1 MIMIMMI
8 MIIMSIKAF
17 DFIFQVMQQWDQ
29 RMVWWLFIQNW
40 GRQNIINISVEQ
52 TNKKVESKL
61 NFLTQLMLDFLHKQ
75 TQLCVY
81 CGRHQTISMW
91 WGSMSE
97 LSPTTRIGHSN
108 VNSIYRLCRKAVIKE
123 NVYHVSGCWQIKSNQ
138 IMSQSVESN
147 TAEQKMMVWSLPHLF
162 SPFYC
167 FKHDDFSP
175 FVVVVVCKKLARGT
189 EIICSHF
196 IVFSHSLR
204 ESDRDTDC
212 KLSKPRYY
220 FHFLIPILL
229 TSLWLR
235 WWAWHV
241 IAVVNCRKLGGRS
254 QTKSSANQEDITFT
268 FWFPFFFFFMRQ
280 AFDCSGEHHFL
291 LQL

>member
-1 MIMIMMI
+1 
-8 MIIMSIKAF
+8 
-17 DFIFQVMQQWDQ
+17 MQQWDQ

-40 GRQNIINISVEQ
+40 GRQNIINISFEEKKHYEHLLWKSKTSSISPLNKQ
-52 TNKKVESKL
+52 TKRLRANS

-138 IMSQSVESN
+138 IMYQAN
-147 TAEQKMMVWSLPHLF
+147 TAEQQKVLMAWSLPHLF
-162 SPFYC
+162 SPLYC

-175 FVVVVVCKKLARGT
+175 FVVVCKKLARGT

-204 ESDRDTDC
+204 ESDRT
-212 KLSKPRYY
+212 
-220 FHFLIPILL
+220 
-229 TSLWLR
+229 
-235 WWAWHV
+235 
-241 IAVVNCRKLGGRS
+241 
-254 QTKSSANQEDITFT
+254 QTASSANPDITFT
-268 FWFPFFFFFMRQ
+268 FWFPFCWQ
-280 AFDCSGEHHFL
+280 AFDCGGEHDML

>member
-1 MIMIMMI
+1 
-8 MIIMSIKAF
+8 
-17 DFIFQVMQQWDQ
+17 
-29 RMVWWLFIQNW
+29 MVWWLFIQNW
-40 GRQNIINISVEQ
+40 GRKTSSISPLNKQ
-52 TNKKVESKL
+52 TKRLRANWI
-61 NFLTQLMLDFLHKQ
+61 FLTQLMLDFLHKQ

-162 SPFYC
+162 SPLYC

-175 FVVVVVCKKLARGT
+175 FVVVCKKLARGT

-196 IVFSHSLR
+196 ILFAHSLW

-212 KLSKPRYY
+212 KLSKPRRYY
-220 FHFLIPILL
+220 FHFPIPTLL
-229 TSLWLR
+229 TTLWLR
-235 WWAWHV
+235 WWYV
-241 IAVVNCRKLGGRS
+241 TFYCSCKL
-254 QTKSSANQEDITFT
+254 
-268 FWFPFFFFFMRQ
+268 
-280 AFDCSGEHHFL
+280 
-291 LQL
+291 